1 MSAYPLLFSRLRIGP
16 LELRNR
22 VVMTAMTTGF
32 GYESGIP
39 NEDLTAYLRERS
51 GELAMTTVGFGAVA
65 PEGRVE
71 SKIPWMWRPEVEDGL
86 AAVTSAIRE
95 GGGLACLQLG
105 HGGRQASPQ
114 TAGSQPVAP
123 SPVPSPFVHSSAIPR
138 ELTIPEIEHIIAA
151 FGDAART
158 AAQAGFD
165 AIEVHG
171 GHGYLIQQFL
181 SRDANRRRDV
191 YGGSMVAERVR
202 FAVEVVTRVRSS
214 APELAVLV
222 RINGTDLYAGGE
234 GPSEAAQVGAA
245 LASAGADALL
255 VSAGIYGTVPYTIPL
270 LDDPEA
276 IHLPGAAR
284 VRAHVDV
291 PVIAVGGFAR
301 PAVAE
306 AALRRGDC
314 DAVAVG
320 RALLADPQWLAKAR
334 RGRVQEIRPC
344 VATVDACAGML
355 ATGDPISCSVNPEV
369 GRERRATLARTASPG
384 RVVVVGLGPAGME
397 AACRAAE
404 LGHDVVAFERQERL
418 GGAARLAART
428 PTLVR
433 YARLIA
439 WFERRLRAG
448 GVDVRAGAATDGEA
462 IAELDPDLVVVATG
476 AITDPPLIDGYD
488 ELATW
493 PVEDLL
499 GERPSSL
506 DTSDQPLRP
515 LILGDG
521 RIALATV
528 LALAARAAGCAL
540 LSRGRPGGDASGMAR
555 RAYLT
560 RLDNLGV
567 IRLMGHPVRLCP
579 EGVWWSP
586 GGAEEHLSEADA
598 LVLADRRRPERPA
611 RMDVV
616 RAEVVRV
623 GDARTPRDLTSAI
636 AEGREAADE
645 FTRARMMPARA

>member
-1 MSAYPLLFSRLRIGP
+1 MSAYPLLFSRLRLGP
-16 LELRNR
+16 VELRNR

-32 GYESGIP
+32 GYEAGIP

-51 GELAMTTVGFGAVA
+51 GELAMTTVGFGAVR

-71 SKIPWMWRPEVEDGL
+71 SKIPWMWKPEVESGL
-86 AAVTSAIRE
+86 AAVTEAIHD

-123 SPVPSPFVHSSAIPR
+123 SAVPSPFVRSSATPR
-138 ELTIPEIEHIIAA
+138 ELTIREIEEIVAS
-151 FGDAART
+151 FGDAAQT
-158 AAQAGFD
+158 AARAGFD
-165 AIEVHG
+165 AIEVHA

-181 SRDANRRRDV
+181 SRDANRRSDV
-191 YGGSMVAERVR
+191 YGGATVAERAR
-202 FAVEVVTRVRSS
+202 FAVEVVSRVRGS
-214 APELAVLV
+214 APELALLV
-222 RINGTDLYAGGE
+222 RINGSDLYAGGE
-234 GPSEAAQVGAA
+234 GPSEAALVGAA
-245 LASAGADALL
+245 LAGAGADALI

-276 IHLPGAAR
+276 IHLPGAAH
-284 VRAHVDV
+284 VRAHVEI
-291 PVIAVGGFAR
+291 PVIAVGAFAR

-314 DAVAVG
+314 DAIAVG

-334 RGRVQEIRPC
+334 RGRVDEIRPC

-369 GRERRATLARTASPG
+369 GRERRTPLTRAVSRG

-397 AACRAAE
+397 AACRGAE
-404 LGHDVVAFERQERL
+404 LGHEVVAFERQERP

-439 WFERRLRAG
+439 WFERRLRTG

-493 PVEDLL
+493 PVEDFL
-499 GERPSSL
+499 GELPSSL
-506 DTSDQPLRP
+506 DSTDQPQCP
-515 LILGDG
+515 VILGDG
-521 RIALATV
+521 RIALAT
-528 LALAARAAGCAL
+528 ALAFAARSAGCTL
-540 LSRGRPGGDASGMAR
+540 LSRSRPGGDASGMAR

-560 RLDNLGV
+560 RLDRQGV
-567 IRLMGHPVRLCP
+567 VRLVGYPVRLSTQ
-579 EGVWWSP
+579 GVWWSGDGP
-586 GGAEEHLSEADA
+586 EEHLSEADA
-598 LVLADRRRPERPA
+598 LVLADRRRPERPP
-611 RMDVV
+611 RMDLV

-636 AEGREAADE
+636 AEGREALDE